1 MNRLIQLTRIDADG
15 RGHSL
20 VVNARHIVSIEP
32 TSQNQALVTLSNDV
46 RMRTVESFLEITN
59 AMTVPT

>member
-15 RGHSL
+15 RSHSL

>member
-32 TSQNQALVTLSNDV
+32 TSQSQTIIQIAHVGNIRCA
-46 RMRTVESFLEITN
+46 ESFLEVTN

>member
-1 MNRLIQLTRIDADG
+1 MSRLIQLTRIDADG
-15 RGHSL
+15 RGHL
-20 VVNARHIVSIEP
+20 VVVNAHHIVSIEP

-59 AMTVPT
+59 AMTVPV